1 MLLNARAIV
10 KCKANLNTFSY
21 PALFL
26 FLEASCMRQIRQIFG
41 LSTNEF
47 AANSDGELAN
57 MLNMANSISVFD
69 YFGPWRYKLEKLL
82 YFTTFYIDLCNIL
95 KVPNDFT
102 VCYIFIFIV
111 VFICLICFCS

>member
-47 AANSDGELAN
+47 AANSDGEFAN
-57 MLNMANSISVFD
+57 MLNMVN
-69 YFGPWRYKLEKLL
+69 
-82 YFTTFYIDLCNIL
+82 NIPVLIILVHGDSNL
-95 KVPNDFT
+95 KS
-102 VCYIFIFIV
+102 
-111 VFICLICFCS
+111 CSGS